1 MGSPAAFP
9 ESNAVWKGWPA
20 AVGRPEVLDLP
31 SYRQGAETITCWEFT
46 PEEIVEIIS
55 TGHVWLHVVGQQPCR
70 STSAGR
76 RRFPIRRKG
85 GPRYRPGAMSV
96 DPPRTD

>member
-9 ESNAVWKGWPA
+9 ESNAVWKGWPE

-31 SYRQGAETITCWEFT
+31 SYRQGAETITCWQFT

-55 TGHVWLHVVGQQPCR
+55 TGHVWLHVVGQQPPVYVGGTTPFPD
-70 STSAGR
+70 STKEAVRGIVQV
-76 RRFPIRRKG
+76 P
-85 GPRYRPGAMSV
+85 
-96 DPPRTD
+96 